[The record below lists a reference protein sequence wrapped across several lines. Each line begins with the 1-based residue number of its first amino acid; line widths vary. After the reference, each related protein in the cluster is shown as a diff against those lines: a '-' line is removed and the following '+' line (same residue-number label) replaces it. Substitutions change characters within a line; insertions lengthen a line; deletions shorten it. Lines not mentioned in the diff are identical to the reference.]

1 MRRTPL
7 APATSFLLLV
17 LLALPYLYV
26 GNYVDSDVSILNVN
40 GATITDTGKKLEL
53 PGQPASMR
61 GRAR

>member
-1 MRRTPL
+1 
-7 APATSFLLLV
+7 
-17 LLALPYLYV
+17 
-26 GNYVDSDVSILNVN
+26 VDSDVSILNVN